1 MFFKA
6 SEVLQDQTAVR
17 LAERKER
24 RTDWVMDQWGN
35 TNARLG
41 QLLDLL
47 ERQQLLRPRDVIMH
61 WASKAPPPM
70 TTFRLTSTV
79 DKGGGR
85 PLPRPG
91 APPLNLKSVLHQPP
105 PVLSGSGVMRWS
117 YEEVHAGTSGFSPSL
132 KVGEGGFGV
141 VYRATLR
148 KRDCAVKRLKQ
159 DTLMDW
165 ALLKESFQTEVDKL
179 SKFRHPNIVELLG
192 FSEGGGAVFT

>member
-1 MFFKA
+1 MCQDEGCVRMCQDEGCVRMKDVSGCRMA
-6 SEVLQDQTAVR
+6 QDDVSGVGCVRMKDVSGCRMAQDDQTAVR

-47 ERQQLLRPRDVIMH
+47 ERQQLLRPRDSEAFLSSSSCCSSH
-61 WASKAPPPM
+61 PNQGSSHPLRSSSPM
-70 TTFRLTSTV
+70 TTFRLTST
-79 DKGGGR
+79 GGR
-85 PLPRPG
+85 
-91 APPLNLKSVLHQPP
+91 
-105 PVLSGSGVMRWS
+105 
-117 YEEVHAGTSGFSPSL
+117 
-132 KVGEGGFGV
+132 GGFGV

-192 FSEGGGAVFT
+192 F